1 MIETLMSR
9 AREYLPAERLTV
21 VEDAYRYAED
31 AHRGQTRKSGEPFIE
46 HPLQTAVALADLKMD
61 AHGLA
66 AALLHDVVEDRD
78 DIALDDIRQLFGE
91 EITQLVDGVTKFT
104 EAEYVASGSV
114 NTPQA
119 PGAQAETIR
128 KMLMAMAEDIRVVL
142 IKLADRLHNMRT
154 IEYLTPAKR
163 MEKSRETLDIY
174 APLAHRLG
182 IWEMKWQLEDLA
194 FRQLDPE
201 GYKEISERLN
211 ATRTSREAYIH
222 NALSIL
228 QNRLSEASIIADVV
242 GRPKH
247 IYSIHSK
254 IAKYAAQNKS
264 VDDIH
269 DLFALRV
276 LVDTVQDCYGA
287 LGIIHTQWRPVPGEF
302 DDYIANPK
310 DNLYQSIHTTVVAED
325 GHPLEIQVRTREMHQ
340 LAEYGVAAHWL
351 YKEGKAGDDSFEQK
365 MVWLRQILEWQ
376 RDVAGAEEFVDALKA
391 DIFQNQVFVYT
402 PLGELKELP
411 AGSTPL
417 DFAFRI
423 HSDLIFRC
431 IGAKVNGKLV
441 SLSYQLKNGDTC
453 QILTSKTVRGPSLD
467 WLNEDLGYVRTRSAR
482 AKVRQ
487 WFKRQERSVN
497 TQRGRDLYQRH
508 IRRLTTQQDQQVA
521 SMMGIGKLEDFLA
534 ALGEGSISVAQVV
547 NKLSSREKEA
557 EVEVRHQ
564 QELGLPISP
573 STGIQV
579 MGVGDLLTSMAR
591 CCNPING
598 DEIVGF
604 ITRTKGVT
612 IHRRNCPNIQNE
624 DEPERL
630 VPVCASWGETEV
642 KYPVRIQVKS
652 MDRVGLLRDATSVV
666 SGENVNIASCVSE
679 EYDNVSIITLTLHVS
694 GINQLSRLFFRLES
708 VKGVMNV
715 TRSNL

>member
-1 MIETLMSR
+1 MLETLMSR
-9 AREYLPAERLTV
+9 AREYLPTHRLSV
-21 VEDAYRYAED
+21 VEDAYQYAAE
-31 AHRGQTRKSGEPFIE
+31 AHKGQTRRSGEPFID
-46 HPLQTAVALADLKMD
+46 HPLQTAVLLADLRLDPD
-61 AHGLA
+61 ALA

-78 DIALDDIRQLFGE
+78 DILVKDIRDRFGG
-91 EITQLVDGVTKFT
+91 EIARLVDGVTKFT
-104 EAEYVASGSV
+104 EAELVASGSISS
-114 NTPQA
+114 PLA
-119 PGAQAETIR
+119 AHAQAETIR
-128 KMLMAMAEDIRVVL
+128 KMLIAMAQDIRVVL
-142 IKLADRLHNMRT
+142 IKLADRLHNMQT
-154 IEYLTPAKR
+154 IRHLSPAKR
-163 MEKSRETLDIY
+163 IEKAQETLDIY

-182 IWEMKWQLEDLA
+182 IWELKWQLEDFA
-194 FRQLDPE
+194 FQQISPE
-201 GYKEISERLN
+201 EYRTISQRLN
-211 ATRTSREAYIH
+211 SKRQERERYIV
-222 NALSIL
+222 NARDVL
-228 QNRLSEASIIADVV
+228 QVRLDEAGISAEVH

-247 IYSIHSK
+247 IYSIHNK
-254 IAKYAAQNKS
+254 IAKYAQQNKT

-276 LVDTVQDCYGA
+276 LVNSVRDCYAA
-287 LGIIHTQWRPVPGEF
+287 LGIIHARWHPVPGEF

-310 DNLYQSIHTTVVAED
+310 DNLYQSIHTTVIAED
-325 GHPLEIQVRTREMHQ
+325 GHPVEVQIRTHEMHQ

-351 YKEGKAGDDSFEQK
+351 YKEGKAGDDSFEEK
-365 MVWLRQILEWQ
+365 MVWMRQILEWQ
-376 RDVAGAEEFVDALKA
+376 RDVAEAEDFVETLKT

-411 AGSTPL
+411 SGSTPL

-441 SLSYQLKNGDTC
+441 PLTYQFKNGDTC

-467 WLNEDLGYVRTRSAR
+467 WLNEDLGYVKTVSAR

-497 TQRGRDLYQRH
+497 IQRGRDLYQRH
-508 IRRLTTQQDQQVA
+508 VRRLTTLQDDQVA
-521 SMMGIGKLEDFLA
+521 SMMGIAKLEDFLA
-534 ALGEGSISVAQVV
+534 ALGDGSVSVIQVV
-547 NKLSSREKEA
+547 NKLSFREKDAEA
-557 EVEVRHQ
+557 QVRHQ

-573 STGIQV
+573 STGIEV
-579 MGVGDLLTSMAR
+579 LGVGDLLTSMAR

-598 DEIVGF
+598 DEIIGF

-612 IHRRNCPNIQNE
+612 VHRRNCPNILHE

-630 VPVCASWGETEV
+630 VPVSWGKTAV
-642 KYPVRIQVKS
+642 KYPVRIQVRS
-652 MDRVGLLRDATSVV
+652 MDRVGLLRDVTSVV

-694 GINQLSRLFFRLES
+694 GIDQLSRLFFRLES
-708 VKGVMNV
+708 VKGVMGV

>member
-9 AREYLPAERLTV
+9 VREYLPAERLTV

-31 AHRGQTRKSGEPFIE
+31 AHKGQTRKSGEPFIE

-78 DIALDDIRQLFGE
+78 DIALDDIRQRFGE
-91 EITQLVDGVTKFT
+91 EITQLVDGVTKFS

-114 NTPQA
+114 STPQVA
-119 PGAQAETIR
+119 GAQAETIR

-142 IKLADRLHNMRT
+142 IKLADRLHNMQT
-154 IEYLTPAKR
+154 IEHLSPAKR
-163 MEKSRETLDIY
+163 IEKSRETLDIY

-194 FRQLDPE
+194 FRELDPE

-228 QNRLSEASIIADVV
+228 QNRLSEAGIVADLV

-247 IYSIHSK
+247 IYSIHNK
-254 IAKYAAQNKS
+254 IAKYASQNKS

-276 LVDTVQDCYGA
+276 LVDTVQDCYGG
-287 LGIIHTQWRPVPGEF
+287 LGIIHTQWHPVPGEF

-310 DNLYQSIHTTVVAED
+310 DNLYQSIHTTVFAED

-340 LAEYGVAAHWL
+340 LAEFGVAAHWL
-351 YKEGKAGDDSFEQK
+351 YKEGKAGDDPFEQK

-391 DIFQNQVFVYT
+391 DIFQYQVFVYT

-467 WLNEDLGYVRTRSAR
+467 WLNEDLGYVNTRSAR

-521 SMMGIGKLEDFLA
+521 AMMGIGKLDDFLA
-534 ALGEGSISVAQVV
+534 ALGDGSITVAQVV

-557 EVEVRHQ
+557 QVEVRQQ

-630 VPVCASWGETEV
+630 VPVSWGEAEV

-652 MDRVGLLRDATSVV
+652 MDRVGLLRDVTSVV

-694 GINQLSRLFFRLES
+694 GINQLSRLFFKLES

>member
-9 AREYLPAERLTV
+9 VREYLPAERLTV
-21 VEDAYRYAED
+21 IEDAYRYAED
-31 AHRGQTRKSGEPFIE
+31 AHKGQTRMSGEPFIE

-78 DIALDDIRQLFGE
+78 DIAIDDIRQRFGE

-114 NTPQA
+114 TTPQTA
-119 PGAQAETIR
+119 HAQAETIR

-163 MEKSRETLDIY
+163 IEKSRETLDIY

-182 IWEMKWQLEDLA
+182 IWEMKWQLEDMA

-211 ATRTSREAYIH
+211 STRTSREAYIH
-222 NALSIL
+222 NALGIL
-228 QNRLSEASIIADVV
+228 QNRLNEAGISAEVV

-247 IYSIHSK
+247 IYSIHNK
-254 IAKYAAQNKS
+254 IAKYASQNKS

-276 LVDTVQDCYGA
+276 LVDTVPDCYGA
-287 LGIIHTQWRPVPGEF
+287 LGIIHTRWRPAPGEF

-310 DNLYQSIHTTVVAED
+310 DNLYQSIHTTVIAED
-325 GHPLEIQVRTREMHQ
+325 SHPLEIQVRTREMHQ

-376 RDVAGAEEFVDALKA
+376 RDVAGAEEFVDALKS

-411 AGSTPL
+411 TGSTPL

-441 SLSYQLKNGDTC
+441 SLSYHLKNGDTC

-467 WLNEDLGYVRTRSAR
+467 WLNEALGYVNTRSAR

-534 ALGEGSISVAQVV
+534 ALGRGFDHGRPGRQQAELAGEGCGGRGQAPAGARPADQSEHGHPGNGSRRPADLDGAVLQPHQRRRDSRLHYPHKGRYDPPAQ
-547 NKLSSREKEA
+547 LSQHSERGRTRKAGARHLGRGGGQVPGQDSGEVHGPGRPAARRDLGGLWRE
-557 EVEVRHQ
+557 RQ
-564 QELGLPISP
+564 
-573 STGIQV
+573 
-579 MGVGDLLTSMAR
+579 
-591 CCNPING
+591 
-598 DEIVGF
+598 
-604 ITRTKGVT
+604 
-612 IHRRNCPNIQNE
+612 HR
-624 DEPERL
+624 
-630 VPVCASWGETEV
+630 
-642 KYPVRIQVKS
+642 
-652 MDRVGLLRDATSVV
+652 LLRV
-666 SGENVNIASCVSE
+666 
-679 EYDNVSIITLTLHVS
+679 
-694 GINQLSRLFFRLES
+694 
-708 VKGVMNV
+708 
-715 TRSNL
+715 

>member
-9 AREYLPAERLTV
+9 AREYIPAERLSV
-21 VEDAYRYAED
+21 VEEAYRYAED
-31 AHRGQTRKSGEPFIE
+31 AHSGQTRKSGEPFIE

-61 AHGLA
+61 ANGLA

-78 DIALDDIRQLFGE
+78 DIALDDIRERFGE
-91 EITQLVDGVTKFT
+91 EITQLVDGVTKFG
-104 EAEYVASGSV
+104 EAEYAASGSASS
-114 NTPQA
+114 PQA
-119 PGAQAETIR
+119 AQAQAETIR
-128 KMLMAMAEDIRVVL
+128 KMLMAMAEDVRVVL
-142 IKLADRLHNMRT
+142 IKLADRLHNMKT
-154 IEYLTPAKR
+154 IEHLSPAKR
-163 MEKSRETLDIY
+163 IEKSRETLDIY

-182 IWEMKWQLEDLA
+182 IWEMKWQLEDMA

-201 GYKEISERLN
+201 DYKKISERLN
-211 ATRTSREAYIH
+211 STRTSREAYIH

-228 QNRLSEASIIADVV
+228 QDRLNDAGISADVV

-247 IYSIHSK
+247 IYSIHNK
-254 IAKYAAQNKS
+254 ITKYAAQNKS

-276 LVDTVQDCYGA
+276 LVDTVQDCYAA
-287 LGIIHTQWRPVPGEF
+287 LGIIHTQWHPAPGEF

-310 DNLYQSIHTTVVAED
+310 DNLYQSIHTTVVGEEA
-325 GHPLEIQVRTREMHQ
+325 HPLEIQVRTREMHQ

-351 YKEGKAGDDSFEQK
+351 YKEGKAGDNSFERK

-402 PLGELKELP
+402 PLGEIKELP
-411 AGSTPL
+411 TGSTPL
-417 DFAFRI
+417 DFAFRV

-467 WLNEDLGYVRTRSAR
+467 WLNEDLGYVNTRSAR

-508 IRRLTTQQDQQVA
+508 IRRLTSAQDQEVA
-521 SMMGIGKLEDFLA
+521 SMMGIGRLEDFLA
-534 ALGEGSISVAQVV
+534 ALGDGSITVAQVV
-547 NKLSSREKEA
+547 NKLSSREKDAEA
-557 EVEVRHQ
+557 EVRHQ

-598 DEIVGF
+598 DEIIGF
-604 ITRTKGVT
+604 ITRTRGVT
-612 IHRRNCPNIQNE
+612 VHRRSCPNIQNE

-630 VPVCASWGETEV
+630 VLVSWGEAEV

-652 MDRVGLLRDATSVV
+652 MDRVGLLRDVTSVV

-694 GINQLSRLFFRLES
+694 GINQLSRLFFKLES
-708 VKGVMNV
+708 IKGVMNV

>member
-104 EAEYVASGSV
+104 EAEYVASGNV

-119 PGAQAETIR
+119 DGAQAETIR
-128 KMLMAMAEDIRVVL
+128 KMLMAMAEDVRVVL

-182 IWEMKWQLEDLA
+182 IWEMKWQLEDMA

-211 ATRTSREAYIH
+211 STRTSREAYIH
-222 NALSIL
+222 NARGLL
-228 QNRLSEASIIADVV
+228 QNRLNEASIIADVV

-276 LVDTVQDCYGA
+276 LVDTVRDCYGA

-534 ALGEGSISVAQVV
+534 ALGDGSISVAQVV

-630 VPVCASWGETEV
+630 VPVSWGETEV

>member
-228 QNRLSEASIIADVV
+228 QNRLSEAGIVADVV

-630 VPVCASWGETEV
+630 VPVSWGETEV

>member
-9 AREYLPAERLTV
+9 VREYIPAERLSV

-31 AHRGQTRKSGEPFIE
+31 AHRGQTRKSGDPFIE

-61 AHGLA
+61 ANGLA

-78 DIALDDIRQLFGE
+78 DIALDDIRQRFGE
-91 EITQLVDGVTKFT
+91 EITQLVDGVTKFG
-104 EAEYVASGSV
+104 EAEYVAAGSAGA
-114 NTPQA
+114 PQTA
-119 PGAQAETIR
+119 QAQAETIR

-154 IEYLTPAKR
+154 IEYLSPAKR
-163 MEKSRETLDIY
+163 IEKSRETLDIY

-182 IWEMKWQLEDLA
+182 IWEMKWQLEDMA

-201 GYKEISERLN
+201 GYRDISERLN
-211 ATRTSREAYIH
+211 STRTSREAYIQ

-228 QNRLSEASIIADVV
+228 QSRLNEAGISADVV

-247 IYSIHSK
+247 IYSIHTK

-276 LVDTVQDCYGA
+276 MVDSIQDCYGA
-287 LGIIHTQWRPVPGEF
+287 LGIIHTQWHPVPGEF

-351 YKEGKAGDDSFEQK
+351 YKEGKVGDDSFERK

-467 WLNEDLGYVRTRSAR
+467 WLNEDLGYVNTRSAR

-521 SMMGIGKLEDFLA
+521 SMMGIGRLEDFLA
-534 ALGEGSISVAQVV
+534 ALGDGSITVAQVV
-547 NKLSSREKEA
+547 NKLSSREKDAEA
-557 EVEVRHQ
+557 EVRHQ

-612 IHRRNCPNIQNE
+612 IHRRSCPNIQNE

-630 VPVCASWGETEV
+630 VPVSWGETEV

-652 MDRVGLLRDATSVV
+652 MDRVGLLRDVTSVV

-694 GINQLSRLFFRLES
+694 GINQLSRLFFKLES

>member
-91 EITQLVDGVTKFT
+91 EITQLVDGVTKFS

-119 PGAQAETIR
+119 TGAQAETIR

-182 IWEMKWQLEDLA
+182 IWEMKWQLEDMA

-211 ATRTSREAYIH
+211 STRTSREAYIH

-228 QNRLSEASIIADVV
+228 QSRLTEAGVVADVV

-247 IYSIHSK
+247 IYSIHNK
-254 IAKYAAQNKS
+254 IAKYASQNKS

-276 LVDTVQDCYGA
+276 LVDTMQDCYGA
-287 LGIIHTQWRPVPGEF
+287 LGIIHTQWHPVPGEF

-310 DNLYQSIHTTVVAED
+310 DNLYQSIHTTVIAED

-376 RDVAGAEEFVDALKA
+376 RDVGGAEEFVDALKA

-402 PLGELKELP
+402 PLGEIKELP

-441 SLSYQLKNGDTC
+441 SLSYQLRNGDTC

-467 WLNEDLGYVRTRSAR
+467 WLNEDLGYVNTRSAR

-521 SMMGIGKLEDFLA
+521 SMMGIGKLDDFLA
-534 ALGEGSISVAQVV
+534 ALGDGSITVAQVV

-630 VPVCASWGETEV
+630 VPVSWGETEV

-652 MDRVGLLRDATSVV
+652 MDRVGLLRDVTSVV

>member
-1 MIETLMSR
+1 MIETLMTR
-9 AREYLPAERLTV
+9 VREYLPAERLGV
-21 VEDAYRYAED
+21 IEDAYRYAED

-66 AALLHDVVEDRD
+66 AALLHDVVEDLD
-78 DIALDDIRQLFGE
+78 DIALEDIRQRFGE

-104 EAEYVASGSV
+104 EAEYAASGSV
-114 NTPQA
+114 NTPLA
-119 PGAQAETIR
+119 ARAQAETIR

-154 IEYLTPAKR
+154 IEFMSPPKR
-163 MEKSRETLDIY
+163 IEKSQETLDIY

-182 IWEMKWQLEDLA
+182 IWEMKWQLEDMA

-201 GYKEISERLN
+201 GYREISERLN
-211 ATRTSREAYIH
+211 STRTSREAYIH

-228 QNRLSEASIIADVV
+228 QSRISDAGIVADVV

-247 IYSIHSK
+247 IYSIHTK

-276 LVDTVQDCYGA
+276 MVDSIQDCYGA
-287 LGIIHTQWRPVPGEF
+287 LGIIHTQWHPVPGEF

-351 YKEGKAGDDSFEQK
+351 YKEGKVGDDSFERK

-467 WLNEDLGYVRTRSAR
+467 WLNEDLGYVNTRSAR

-521 SMMGIGKLEDFLA
+521 SMMGIGRLEDFLA
-534 ALGEGSISVAQVV
+534 ALGDGSITVAQVV
-547 NKLSSREKEA
+547 NKLSSREKDAEA
-557 EVEVRHQ
+557 EVRHQ

-612 IHRRNCPNIQNE
+612 IHRRSCPNIQNE

-630 VPVCASWGETEV
+630 VPVSWGETEV

-652 MDRVGLLRDATSVV
+652 MDRVGLLRDVTSVV

-694 GINQLSRLFFRLES
+694 GINQLSRLFFKLES

>member
-9 AREYLPAERLTV
+9 VREYLPAERLTV

-228 QNRLSEASIIADVV
+228 QNRLSEAGIVADVV

-630 VPVCASWGETEV
+630 VPVSWGETEV

>member
-9 AREYLPAERLTV
+9 VREYIPAERLIV

-46 HPLQTAVALADLKMD
+46 HPVQTAIALADLKMD
-61 AHGLA
+61 PNGLA

-78 DIALDDIRQLFGE
+78 DIALDDIRQRFGD
-91 EITQLVDGVTKFT
+91 EISQLVDGVTKFGET
-104 EAEYVASGSV
+104 EYATSGSV
-114 NTPQA
+114 TTPQA
-119 PGAQAETIR
+119 VQTQAETIR

-142 IKLADRLHNMRT
+142 IKLADRLHNMQT
-154 IEYLTPAKR
+154 IEHLSPAKR
-163 MEKSRETLDIY
+163 LEKSRETLDIY

-182 IWEMKWQLEDLA
+182 IWEMKWQLEDMA

-201 GYKEISERLN
+201 GYREISERLN
-211 ATRTSREAYIH
+211 STRTSREAYIQ

-228 QNRLSEASIIADVV
+228 QNRLNEAGISADVV

-247 IYSIHSK
+247 IYSIHNK
-254 IAKYAAQNKS
+254 ISKYAAQNKS

-276 LVDTVQDCYGA
+276 LVDTVQDCYAA
-287 LGIIHTQWRPVPGEF
+287 LGIIHTQWHPAPGEF

-310 DNLYQSIHTTVVAED
+310 DNLYQSIHTTVVGED
-325 GHPLEIQVRTREMHQ
+325 AHPLEIQVRTREMHQ

-351 YKEGKAGDDSFEQK
+351 YKEGKAGDDSFERK

-402 PLGELKELP
+402 PLGEIKELP

-417 DFAFRI
+417 DFAFRV

-467 WLNEDLGYVRTRSAR
+467 WLNEDLGYVNTRSAR

-508 IRRLTTQQDQQVA
+508 IRRLTTAQDQQVA
-521 SMMGIGKLEDFLA
+521 AMMGIGKLEDFLA
-534 ALGEGSISVAQVV
+534 ALGEGSITVAQVV
-547 NKLSSREKEA
+547 NKLSSREEEA
-557 EVEVRHQ
+557 EAEVRHQ

-598 DEIVGF
+598 DEIIGF
-604 ITRTKGVT
+604 ITRTRGVT

-630 VPVCASWGETEV
+630 VLVSWGETEV

-652 MDRVGLLRDATSVV
+652 MDRVGLLRDVTSVV

-708 VKGVMNV
+708 IKGVMNV

>member
-91 EITQLVDGVTKFT
+91 EITQLVDGVTKFS

-119 PGAQAETIR
+119 TGAQAETIR

-154 IEYLTPAKR
+154 IEYLAPPKR
-163 MEKSRETLDIY
+163 IEKSRETLDIY

-182 IWEMKWQLEDLA
+182 IWEMKWQLEDMA

-211 ATRTSREAYIH
+211 STRTSREAYIH

-228 QNRLSEASIIADVV
+228 QSRLTEAGVVADVV

-247 IYSIHSK
+247 IYSIHNK
-254 IAKYAAQNKS
+254 IAKYASQNKS

-276 LVDTVQDCYGA
+276 LVDTMQDCYGA
-287 LGIIHTQWRPVPGEF
+287 LGIIHTQWHPVPGEF

-310 DNLYQSIHTTVVAED
+310 DNLYQSIHTTVIAED

-376 RDVAGAEEFVDALKA
+376 RDVGGAEEFVDALKA

-402 PLGELKELP
+402 PLGEIKELP

-441 SLSYQLKNGDTC
+441 SLSYQLRNGDTC

-467 WLNEDLGYVRTRSAR
+467 WLNEDLGYVNTRSAR

-521 SMMGIGKLEDFLA
+521 SMMGIGKLDDFLA
-534 ALGEGSISVAQVV
+534 ALGDGSITVAQVV

-630 VPVCASWGETEV
+630 VPVSWGETEV

>member
-9 AREYLPAERLTV
+9 VREYIPAERLSV
-21 VEDAYRYAED
+21 VEEAYWYAED
-31 AHRGQTRKSGEPFIE
+31 AHSGQTRKSGEPFIE

-61 AHGLA
+61 ANGLA

-78 DIALDDIRQLFGE
+78 DIALDDIRERFGE
-91 EITQLVDGVTKFT
+91 EITQLVDGVTKFG
-104 EAEYVASGSV
+104 EAEYAASGSASS
-114 NTPQA
+114 PQA
-119 PGAQAETIR
+119 AQAQAETIR
-128 KMLMAMAEDIRVVL
+128 KMLMAMAEDVRVVL
-142 IKLADRLHNMRT
+142 IKLADRLHNMKT
-154 IEYLTPAKR
+154 IEHLSPAKR
-163 MEKSRETLDIY
+163 IEKSRETLDIY

-182 IWEMKWQLEDLA
+182 IWEMKWQLEDMA

-201 GYKEISERLN
+201 DYKKISERLN
-211 ATRTSREAYIH
+211 STRTSREAYIH

-228 QNRLSEASIIADVV
+228 QDRLNDAGISADVV

-247 IYSIHSK
+247 IYSIHNK

-276 LVDTVQDCYGA
+276 LVDTVQDCYAA
-287 LGIIHTQWRPVPGEF
+287 LGIIHTQWHPAPGEF

-310 DNLYQSIHTTVVAED
+310 DNLYQSIHTTVVGEEA
-325 GHPLEIQVRTREMHQ
+325 HPLEIQVRTREMHQ

-351 YKEGKAGDDSFEQK
+351 YKEGKAGDNSFERK

-402 PLGELKELP
+402 PLGEIKELP
-411 AGSTPL
+411 TGSTPL
-417 DFAFRI
+417 DFAFRV

-467 WLNEDLGYVRTRSAR
+467 WLNEDLGYVNTRSAR

-508 IRRLTTQQDQQVA
+508 IRRLTSAQDQEVA
-521 SMMGIGKLEDFLA
+521 SMMGIGRLEDFLA
-534 ALGEGSISVAQVV
+534 ALGDGSITVAQVV
-547 NKLSSREKEA
+547 NKLSSREKDAEA
-557 EVEVRHQ
+557 EVRHQ

-598 DEIVGF
+598 DEIIGF
-604 ITRTKGVT
+604 ITRTRGVT
-612 IHRRNCPNIQNE
+612 VHRRSCPNIQNE

-630 VPVCASWGETEV
+630 VLVSWGEAEV

-652 MDRVGLLRDATSVV
+652 MDRVGLLRDVTSVV

-694 GINQLSRLFFRLES
+694 GINQLSRLFFKLES
-708 VKGVMNV
+708 IKGVMNV

>member
-91 EITQLVDGVTKFT
+91 EITQLVDGVTKFS

-119 PGAQAETIR
+119 TGAQAETIR

-163 MEKSRETLDIY
+163 MEKSQETLDIY

-182 IWEMKWQLEDLA
+182 IWEMKWQLEDMA

-211 ATRTSREAYIH
+211 STRTSREAYIH

-228 QNRLSEASIIADVV
+228 QSRLTEAGVVADVV

-247 IYSIHSK
+247 IYSIHNK
-254 IAKYAAQNKS
+254 IAKYASQNKS

-276 LVDTVQDCYGA
+276 LVDTMQDCYGA
-287 LGIIHTQWRPVPGEF
+287 LGIIHTQWHPVPGEF

-310 DNLYQSIHTTVVAED
+310 DNLYQSIHTTVIAED

-402 PLGELKELP
+402 PLGEIKELP

-441 SLSYQLKNGDTC
+441 SLSYQLRNGDTC

-534 ALGEGSISVAQVV
+534 ALGEGAISVAQVV

-630 VPVCASWGETEV
+630 VPVSWGETEV

>member
-1 MIETLMSR
+1 M
-9 AREYLPAERLTV
+9 
-21 VEDAYRYAED
+21 
-31 AHRGQTRKSGEPFIE
+31 
-46 HPLQTAVALADLKMD
+46 
-61 AHGLA
+61 
-66 AALLHDVVEDRD
+66 
-78 DIALDDIRQLFGE
+78 
-91 EITQLVDGVTKFT
+91 
-104 EAEYVASGSV
+104 
-114 NTPQA
+114 
-119 PGAQAETIR
+119 
-128 KMLMAMAEDIRVVL
+128 
-142 IKLADRLHNMRT
+142 
-154 IEYLTPAKR
+154 
-163 MEKSRETLDIY
+163 
-174 APLAHRLG
+174 
-182 IWEMKWQLEDLA
+182 
-194 FRQLDPE
+194 
-201 GYKEISERLN
+201 
-211 ATRTSREAYIH
+211 
-222 NALSIL
+222 
-228 QNRLSEASIIADVV
+228 
-242 GRPKH
+242 
-247 IYSIHSK
+247 
-254 IAKYAAQNKS
+254 
-264 VDDIH
+264 DDIH

-630 VPVCASWGETEV
+630 VPVSWGETEV

>member
-9 AREYLPAERLTV
+9 VREYIPAERLSV
-21 VEDAYRYAED
+21 VEEAYRYAED
-31 AHRGQTRKSGEPFIE
+31 AHSGQTRKSGEPFIE

-61 AHGLA
+61 ANGLA

-78 DIALDDIRQLFGE
+78 DIALDDIRERFGE
-91 EITQLVDGVTKFT
+91 EITQLVDGVTKFG
-104 EAEYVASGSV
+104 EAEYAASGSASS
-114 NTPQA
+114 PQA
-119 PGAQAETIR
+119 AQAQAETIR
-128 KMLMAMAEDIRVVL
+128 KMLMAMAEDVRVVL
-142 IKLADRLHNMRT
+142 IKLADRLHNMKT
-154 IEYLTPAKR
+154 IEHLSPAKR
-163 MEKSRETLDIY
+163 IEKSRETLDIY

-182 IWEMKWQLEDLA
+182 IWEMKWQLEDMA

-201 GYKEISERLN
+201 DYKKISERLN
-211 ATRTSREAYIH
+211 STRTSREAYIH

-228 QNRLSEASIIADVV
+228 QDRLNDAGISADVV

-247 IYSIHSK
+247 IYSIHNK
-254 IAKYAAQNKS
+254 ITKYAAQNKS

-276 LVDTVQDCYGA
+276 LVDTVQDCYAA
-287 LGIIHTQWRPVPGEF
+287 LGIIHTQWHPAPGEF

-310 DNLYQSIHTTVVAED
+310 DNLYQSIHTTVVGEEA
-325 GHPLEIQVRTREMHQ
+325 HPLEIQVRTREMHQ

-351 YKEGKAGDDSFEQK
+351 YKEGKAGDNSFERK

-402 PLGELKELP
+402 PLGEIKELP
-411 AGSTPL
+411 TGSTPL
-417 DFAFRI
+417 DFAFRV

-467 WLNEDLGYVRTRSAR
+467 WLNEDLGYVNTRSAR

-508 IRRLTTQQDQQVA
+508 IRRLTSAQDQEVA
-521 SMMGIGKLEDFLA
+521 SMMGIGRLEDFLA
-534 ALGEGSISVAQVV
+534 ALGDGSITVAQVV
-547 NKLSSREKEA
+547 NKLSSREKDAEA
-557 EVEVRHQ
+557 EVRHQ

-598 DEIVGF
+598 DEIIGF
-604 ITRTKGVT
+604 ITRTRGVT
-612 IHRRNCPNIQNE
+612 VHRRSCPNIQNE

-630 VPVCASWGETEV
+630 VLVSWGEAEV

-652 MDRVGLLRDATSVV
+652 MDRVGLLRDVTSVV

-694 GINQLSRLFFRLES
+694 GINQLSRLFFKLES
-708 VKGVMNV
+708 IKGVMNV

>member
-9 AREYLPAERLTV
+9 AREYLPAERLGV

-31 AHRGQTRKSGEPFIE
+31 AHRGQSRKSGEPFIE

-61 AHGLA
+61 ANGLA

-78 DIALDDIRQLFGE
+78 DIALDDIRERFGE

-114 NTPQA
+114 NAPQTA
-119 PGAQAETIR
+119 RAQAETIR

-154 IEYLTPAKR
+154 IEYMTPSKR
-163 MEKSRETLDIY
+163 IEKSQETLDIY

-182 IWEMKWQLEDLA
+182 MWEMKWQLEDMA
-194 FRQLDPE
+194 FRQLDPD
-201 GYKEISERLN
+201 GYKEVSERLN
-211 ATRTSREAYIH
+211 TTRTSREAYIH
-222 NALSIL
+222 NARGIL
-228 QNRLSEASIIADVV
+228 QNRLNEVGIKAEVV

-247 IYSIHSK
+247 IYSIHNK
-254 IAKYAAQNKS
+254 IAKYASENKS

-276 LVDTVQDCYGA
+276 VVDTVRDCYGA
-287 LGIIHTQWRPVPGEF
+287 LGTIHTEWHPVPGEF

-310 DNLYQSIHTTVVAED
+310 DNLYQSIHTTVIAED
-325 GHPLEIQVRTREMHQ
+325 AHPLEIQVRTRDMHQ

-351 YKEGKAGDDSFEQK
+351 YKEGKAGDDPFEQK

-417 DFAFRI
+417 DFAYRV

-441 SLSYQLKNGDTC
+441 TLSYQLKNGDTC

-467 WLNEDLGYVRTRSAR
+467 WLNEDLGYVRTGGAR

-508 IRRLTTQQDQQVA
+508 IRRLTTAQDQQVA

-534 ALGEGSISVAQVV
+534 ALGDGSLTVAQVV
-547 NKLSSREKEA
+547 NKLSSREKDAEA
-557 EVEVRHQ
+557 EVRHQ

-573 STGIQV
+573 SAGIQV

-604 ITRTKGVT
+604 ITRTRGVT
-612 IHRRNCPNIQNE
+612 IHRRSCPNIQNE

-630 VPVCASWGETEV
+630 VPVSWGETEV
-642 KYPVRIQVKS
+642 KYPVRIQVRS
-652 MDRVGLLRDATSVV
+652 IDRVGLLRDVTSMV

-679 EYDNVSIITLTLHVS
+679 EYDNVSIITLTLHVT
-694 GINQLSRLFFRLES
+694 GINQLSRLFFKLES
-708 VKGVMNV
+708 VKGVINV